1 MLYISRKIGEKIII
15 NNNIIITITEI
26 KGNKVKIGCEFPSDC
41 SLLREELYNKIQEEN
56 TLAGKYDFNTDAL
69 DNIISKLQNDKSA

>member
-26 KGNKVKIGCEFPSDC
+26 KGNKVKLGCEFPPEC
-41 SLLREELYNKIQEEN
+41 SLLREELYEKIQEQN
-56 TLAGKYDFNTDAL
+56 
-69 DNIISKLQNDKSA
+69 NIAVKSNIDKDIFDKFLQKFE